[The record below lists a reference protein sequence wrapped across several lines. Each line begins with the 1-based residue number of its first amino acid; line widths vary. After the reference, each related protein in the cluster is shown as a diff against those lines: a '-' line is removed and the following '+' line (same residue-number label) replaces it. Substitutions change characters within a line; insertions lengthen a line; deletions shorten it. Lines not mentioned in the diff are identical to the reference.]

1 MVQML
6 EIVLT
11 WVLLYGFRLTDI
23 FCGVDHVCRA
33 RHLCAP
39 NMYAE
44 YSGNIGQTDIKS
56 VLGLAGYITHYTC

>member
-11 WVLLYGFRLTDI
+11 WVLLYGFHFTDI
-23 FCGVDHVCRA
+23 FCGMDHVCRA
-33 RHLCAP
+33 RDLCAP

-44 YSGNIGQTDIKS
+44 YSGNIDQTDIKS
-56 VLGLAGYITHYTC
+56 IL

>member
-11 WVLLYGFRLTDI
+11 WILLYGFHLKDV
-23 FCGVDHVCRA
+23 FYGMDHVCRA
-33 RHLCAP
+33 RDLCSP

-44 YSGNIGQTDIKS
+44 YSGNIEQTDIKS
-56 VLGLAGYITHYTC
+56 VLQLAGYIT

>member
-11 WVLLYGFRLTDI
+11 WVLLYGFQLTDI
-23 FCGVDHVCRA
+23 FCGMDHVYRA
-33 RHLCAP
+33 RDLCAP

-44 YSGNIGQTDIKS
+44 HSGNIDQKDIKS
-56 VLGLAGYITHYTC
+56 VL